1 MKKYS
6 QNIIYG
12 DLLIKD
18 ALQRLD
24 TFTNKNTLTLFVV
37 NRKEELI
44 GTLTDGDI
52 RRALLKGASIN
63 NKIEDFMHPDF
74 RFLTDGKFSLQEIKK
89 FKKDE
94 IYLVPKVDENKKIIR
109 IINFAEKKS
118 VLPLDVIIMAGGKG
132 ERLKPL
138 TDSTPKPL
146 LPVGDKP
153 ILEHNIDQLINYGVE
168 RFHITV
174 NYLADKIINHFQSGE
189 EKEIT
194 IKYIRENQPLGTIG
208 AVGLI
213 NDFTHEDILIMNA
226 DLLTDIDWERFYQT
240 FLDTNADMQVATT
253 SYKVNIPYAV
263 LETMNENVKSFQEK
277 PTYTYYSNAGIY
289 LIKRKIIDYI
299 PKNQFFNATDL
310 IDLLI
315 KSNYRVT
322 HFPIVGYWLDI
333 GKHDDYIKAQEDI
346 KYLKL

>member
-63 NKIEDFMHPDF
+63 NKIEDFMHSHF

-118 VLPLDVIIMAGGKG
+118 VLPLDAIIMAGGKG

-146 LPVGDKP
+146 LPVGGKP

-174 NYLADKIINHFQSGE
+174 NYLADRIINHFQSGE

-263 LETMNENVKSFQEK
+263 LETTNENVKSFQEK

-299 PKNQFFNATDL
+299 PKNHFFNATDL

>member
-6 QNIIYG
+6 QNIIYS

-118 VLPLDVIIMAGGKG
+118 VLPLDAIIMAGGKG